1 MKKIILLFLLAFFA
15 GTVIAQTDLTGIK
28 IYINPG
34 HGGYDSDD
42 RNVATIPFELGDTLG
57 FYESKSNLMKGLYL
71 RDLLQAQNATIM
83 MSRTQNRT
91 QDDRVLSTIVAE
103 ANAFEPDGFLSIHSN
118 ANGSADNSTN
128 YLLLL
133 YSGTDAASITP
144 GTKEYATASW
154 PFMLDN
160 QLTSWSSTTVRI
172 RGDCDFYGSSCP
184 YLGVLRNL
192 VYKAFLSEGSF
203 HDYKPETHRLLNQ
216 DYCNLEGY
224 RFCQFFHSF
233 FNADMPNTGVIGGW
247 VKSENEKMS
256 HARYRFRAGSTDQWK
271 PLNNAKVML
280 FDATGNNE
288 LQSYITDTLYNG
300 IFAFY
305 NLTPGNYKLKF
316 EATDYQT
323 DTVVDVTVEAGK
335 IAYKKVQLY
344 NENVPIPHDYAVDY
358 PEPTQPSGVV
368 ALTNYEFTQVN
379 NQQPAWLTDATNI
392 KRAIYRNDKIY
403 VLTTEPKIN
412 VYDAATYAFIKEL
425 NLTGISGGTHSIISD
440 IAFSADNY
448 LLACNKEDVSLPE
461 NNGRYFKVYTW
472 NDDNSAPTLL
482 FATQSQGN
490 WSTGTVG
497 ETFTASGPRWNVRI
511 YTTSVT
517 TGASKQIRI
526 LGFEYLDTISTPDVV
541 AYKRMQDATNYTEA
555 LWGQHP
561 VFTISPSG
569 DRDHIYLD
577 SEILLPREYHFDW
590 SLPDATPMT
599 LKATF
604 AEKSGYTL
612 NVTARGS
619 AYFRHAQHIFWAAPV
634 CESSAAQVGV
644 VLFDVTDG
652 LNQAVKISEK
662 YPSAGLGAT
671 PATYMMAG
679 AKVDNYDIELLIM
692 AKNQG
697 IARYRTV
704 PAPARANVYASELA
718 YNGNDKF
725 QFTLNENA
733 ESVIIDIYD
742 ENFIKV
748 ASYDAGAL
756 PKGVNIVDF
765 DFSSALPNGTY
776 SWNVTAKTGA
786 IDRPALIS
794 DNSQQFQFYSPRGVS
809 VDNSFD
815 SPFFGRIYVSE
826 SAGGTVAGGRTT
838 QRGIYILNAAFADTT
853 NQQNTS
859 YTGGVTWPA
868 GIDNGYQYGPLHLH
882 VASDGKVYIP
892 DSHYDNSG
900 VWIMNPANP
909 SAAFTPVFSG
919 TRNNLTGEVS
929 SGGTVIHNQVQSC
942 YVLGEE
948 TSTQLFILNRISS
961 PVSATINRYDIGDLS
976 SPWTAAPSATLSLG
990 TYFQN
995 GYGTIEYDGN
1005 GGWFASQ
1012 YRTDGNSG
1020 AAVPPLIHVNSLGTV
1035 DYNSAN
1041 DVETLEDGT
1050 TELKVLGSNRGGMA
1064 VSPDGKLLAI
1074 GTKVGFVRVFEIN
1087 YVTDGVSHL
1096 ILKYE
1101 LATGTS
1107 AQAHDVAFD
1116 VAGNL
1121 YVVDNI
1127 TERLKVFTLPKADN
1141 SFTTPAPSS
1150 AMLTVNNT
1158 PVDEANIY
1166 ASELGVSTV
1175 DSVEYTFKYTLNA
1188 KAATLVIHIL
1198 DNSDNVVK
1206 DIPVTAATNRTL
1218 GVHQFKTNITGLQ
1231 AGAYKWSITATGAYR
1246 SNSAT
1251 EPTKVSNDEPRFLF
1265 WGPRGITVDNSFESP
1280 FFGRIYAA
1288 EGAGGTVTEGAPNPT
1303 RTTTRGIYILNAAL
1317 NDTTQQGSTAY
1328 SGSVNWALPAGLYRV
1343 SVALDGKVY
1352 MADNSVDH
1360 AGVWIMDPANPTG
1373 TFNPV
1378 FTPGTG
1384 DLSVHG
1390 RIPHCWI
1397 IDTGVNT
1404 QLFTFDAGNNTTG
1417 NINRYDI
1424 GNTTLPWATAPSA
1437 VIYDDALNGNL
1448 QQNFNSCI
1456 VPDGSNGWWI
1466 SQYRANNSSVTIP
1479 SLIHFSSTGTV
1490 TNFGD
1495 HPDIV
1500 GSYQAGLAVNS
1511 DNTLLALGTIPGS
1524 LKVFEISFDGSG
1536 VPSLTFK
1543 YNAAIG
1549 NGGVANGYTI
1559 GVAFDVADNIYA
1571 IDNQRERLRV
1581 FALPKTDNSFTTPAP
1596 SKSVV
1601 VITSAVKPLVE
1612 STVPANAAT
1621 DVSVNLNSISVT
1633 FNQEMNTG
1641 IAGTVEIVNTQTSAT
1656 EGSVSSPQW
1665 SGDSKTVTLAYSGQ
1679 LDYVTN
1685 YTIKISGFKNSSNV
1699 QMDENTGN
1707 SFTTTARPVLIST
1720 TPANGANNVSINLN
1734 NVSITFNKAMNS
1746 LIAGATE
1753 IKFGASVVGAF
1764 TSPYWSSDSR
1774 TIILTFTGALDYN
1787 TNYTLNI
1794 GGFTDN
1800 TGAVMED
1807 AVINFTTEQKP
1818 LQKVT
1823 LFINK
1828 DLSPWVNHAKTF
1840 TLRQGGQVKFNGL
1853 DNLDGSVTFEDV
1865 EDGLYRLYD
1874 GENDVKDQVIYGT
1887 TGFGLSY
1894 FTILF
1899 GLQNSG
1905 KATGS
1910 VIEATYDENAITS
1923 GDIVIGGK
1931 KLILLAKGNGANDYT
1946 YVWRGTWKGH
1956 IIDISGDMLMND
1968 ELDNIVDVHCTI
1980 TGLSDE
1986 LILPRVVTPNGDG
1999 ENDFFY
2005 IHGLEA
2011 YPQNEL
2017 RIFNRSGTEIFRA
2030 KNYRNNT
2037 WNGNNLPDDVYF
2049 FSISLIDANGA
2060 ITTKTG
2066 YVHLKK

>member
-1 MKKIILLFLLAFFA
+1 
-15 GTVIAQTDLTGIK
+15 
-28 IYINPG
+28 
-34 HGGYDSDD
+34 
-42 RNVATIPFELGDTLG
+42 
-57 FYESKSNLMKGLYL
+57 
-71 RDLLQAQNATIM
+71 
-83 MSRTQNRT
+83 
-91 QDDRVLSTIVAE
+91 
-103 ANAFEPDGFLSIHSN
+103 
-118 ANGSADNSTN
+118 
-128 YLLLL
+128 
-133 YSGTDAASITP
+133 
-144 GTKEYATASW
+144 
-154 PFMLDN
+154 
-160 QLTSWSSTTVRI
+160 
-172 RGDCDFYGSSCP
+172 
-184 YLGVLRNL
+184 
-192 VYKAFLSEGSF
+192 
-203 HDYKPETHRLLNQ
+203 
-216 DYCNLEGY
+216 
-224 RFCQFFHSF
+224 
-233 FNADMPNTGVIGGW
+233 
-247 VKSENEKMS
+247 
-256 HARYRFRAGSTDQWK
+256 
-271 PLNNAKVML
+271 
-280 FDATGNNE
+280 
-288 LQSYITDTLYNG
+288 
-300 IFAFY
+300 
-305 NLTPGNYKLKF
+305 
-316 EATDYQT
+316 
-323 DTVVDVTVEAGK
+323 
-335 IAYKKVQLY
+335 
-344 NENVPIPHDYAVDY
+344 
-358 PEPTQPSGVV
+358 
-368 ALTNYEFTQVN
+368 
-379 NQQPAWLTDATNI
+379 
-392 KRAIYRNDKIY
+392 
-403 VLTTEPKIN
+403 
-412 VYDAATYAFIKEL
+412 
-425 NLTGISGGTHSIISD
+425 
-440 IAFSADNY
+440 DNY

-490 WSTGTVG
+490 WATGTVG
-497 ETFTASGPRWNVRI
+497 ETFTASGPRWNVKI

-517 TGASKQIRI
+517 TGSSKQIRV
-526 LGFEYLDTISTPDVV
+526 LGFEYLDTISIPDVV

-569 DRDHIYLD
+569 DRDHIYVD

-612 NVTARGS
+612 NAAARGS
-619 AYFRHAQHIFWAAPV
+619 AYFRNAQHIFWAAPV

-652 LNQAVKISEK
+652 LDQAVKISEK

-704 PAPARANVYASELA
+704 PAPARANIYASELA
-718 YNGNDKF
+718 YNGNNKF

-765 DFSSALPNGTY
+765 DFSSVLPNGTY
-776 SWNVTAKTGA
+776 SWNVTAKAGA
-786 IDRPALIS
+786 IDRPSLIS

-809 VDNSFD
+809 IDNSFD

-826 SAGGTVAGGRTT
+826 SAGGTCAGGRTT
-838 QRGIYILNAAFADTT
+838 QRGVYILNAAFADTT

-859 YTGGVTWPA
+859 YTGGIAWPA
-868 GIDNGYQYGPLHLH
+868 GIDNGYQYGPLRLH

-919 TRNNLTGEVS
+919 TRNNSTGEVS
-929 SGGTVIHNQVQSC
+929 NGGTVIHNQVQST
-942 YVLGEE
+942 YVLGEG

-961 PVSATINRYDIGDLS
+961 PISATINRYDIGDLS

-995 GYGTIEYDGN
+995 GYGTIEYDEN

-1012 YRTDGNSG
+1012 YRVDGNSG
-1020 AAVPPLIHVNSLGTV
+1020 AAVPPLIHVNSLGTI

-1087 YVTDGVSHL
+1087 YVPDGVSHL

-1107 AQAHDVAFD
+1107 AQTHDVAFD

-1141 SFTTPAPSS
+1141 SFTTPSPNS
-1150 AMLTVNNT
+1150 AILTVNNT

-1231 AGAYKWSITATGAYR
+1231 AGTYKWSITATGAYR

-1251 EPTKVSNDEPRFLF
+1251 EPTKVSNDDALKYYDPRS
-1265 WGPRGITVDNSFESP
+1265 ISVDNTFDSP
-1280 FFGRIYAA
+1280 FFGRVYISDSQGTGQGSAG
-1288 EGAGGTVTEGAPNPT
+1288 EG
-1303 RTTTRGIYILNAAL
+1303 IFILNAAL
-1317 NDTTQQGSTAY
+1317 SDTTNQ
-1328 SGSVNWALPAGLYRV
+1328 SGNGYKGGVSWTTTSSPFRA
-1343 SVALDGKVY
+1343 SVAPDGNVY
-1352 MADNSVDH
+1352 IVDWSDAH
-1360 AGVWIMDPANPTG
+1360 SGVWRMDPANPTSTFMEVFGG
-1373 TFNPV
+1373 TNI
-1378 FTPGTG
+1378 GG
-1384 DLSVHG
+1384 GLHAAGGINIHG
-1390 RIPHCWI
+1390 SISHCWV

-1404 QLFTFDAGNNTTG
+1404 KLFTFDEDYTDAIVTNTG
-1417 NINRYDI
+1417 SLLQYNI
-1424 GNTTLPWATAPSA
+1424 GNLTTPWEQAPSS
-1437 VIYDDALNGNL
+1437 VVYNDGLYGNL
-1448 QQNFNSCI
+1448 QQNMNSCI
-1456 VPDGSNGWWI
+1456 APDGHGGWWI
-1466 SQYRANNSSVTIP
+1466 SQNRAANSVTIP
-1479 SLIHFSSTGTV
+1479 SLVHLTSSNV
-1490 TNFGD
+1490 LTNFGTNM
-1495 HPDIV
+1495 DIPN
-1500 GSYQAGLAVNS
+1500 STQAGLAASV
-1511 DNTLLALGTIPGS
+1511 DGTMIAVGCQNA
-1524 LKVFEISFDGSG
+1524 VRIFDVTFDGSN
-1536 VPSLTFK
+1536 VPSITLK
-1543 YNAAIG
+1543 
-1549 NGGVANGYTI
+1549 YTI
-1559 GVAFDVADNIYA
+1559 SSTLGLNTHGLAFDNVNNVYVAASANNTTLA
-1571 IDNQRERLRV
+1571 TRV
-1581 FALPKTDNSFTTPAP
+1581 GVWALPVSDNSFTTPAP
-1596 SKSVV
+1596 SKSVI

-1621 DVSVNLNSISVT
+1621 DISVNLNSISVT
-1633 FNQEMNTG
+1633 FNQEMNTSV
-1641 IAGTVEIVNTQTSAT
+1641 AGTVEIVNTQTNATVGSA
-1656 EGSVSSPQW
+1656 SSPQW
-1665 SGDSKTVTLAYSGQ
+1665 SGDSKTVTLTYSGQ
-1679 LDYVTN
+1679 LDYLTN
-1685 YTIKISGFKNSSNV
+1685 YTIKISGFKSNANV
-1699 QMDENTGN
+1699 QMDENVSN
-1707 SFTTTARPVLIST
+1707 SFTTTERPVIIST

-1734 NVSITFNKAMNS
+1734 NVSITFNKAMNQ
-1746 LIAGATE
+1746 LITGTTE
-1753 IKFGASVVGAF
+1753 IKFGTTVVGAF

-1794 GGFTDN
+1794 SGFTDN
-1800 TGAVMED
+1800 TGGVMSET
-1807 AVINFTTEQKP
+1807 VINFTTEQKP

-1828 DLSPWVNHAKTF
+1828 DLAPWTDHAKTF
-1840 TLRQGGQVKFNGL
+1840 TLRQGGQIKFTGA

-1910 VIEATYDENAITS
+1910 VIEATYDGNAIAS

-1931 KLILLAKGNGANDYT
+1931 KLILLAKGNGASSYT